1 VTTTWNTSAADP
13 KRAIA
18 RAAALIITP
27 QSLLQKQAE
36 RTKRKARKFARSR
49 SWGSWQKVTYLAF
62 TNNRADCRARST
74 DFVAMLRRARILGS
88 HPYRLRRVSRSARRL
103 SVRQSGSPH
112 HPVARRRPSCV
123 MPRIAS
129 PNSRT
134 CAAPSGLMQRIRPA
148 FSRASSAS
156 ILIRR
161 CHPRGFAESH
171 GFRSRSP
178 NPVRH
183 PTSPPHPPMSRR
195 LHLQAGRLRQPEGGR
210 A

>member
-1 VTTTWNTSAADP
+1 
-13 KRAIA
+13 
-18 RAAALIITP
+18 
-27 QSLLQKQAE
+27 
-36 RTKRKARKFARSR
+36 
-49 SWGSWQKVTYLAF
+49 LAF

-74 DFVAMLRRARILGS
+74 DFVAMLRRTRILGS

-183 PTSPPHPPMSRR
+183 PTSLRTRR
-195 LHLQAGRLRQPEGGR
+195 CRRVFTAKLDAYDSLTADEHSAISHRNAGILLPRLVPQKDAAPER
-210 A
+210 PIA